1 VRTHTCIYAYIIQ
14 VYSSI
19 FNIFIRIFM
28 FFAPR
33 SWNQIIL
40 VCLVNCMNWRKRLC
54 LYSNEHKYVYI
65 NMFNF
70 TFISVSYKN
79 SWFIDYYL
87 SLVPSQSSNNQR
99 NSDSSDHFP
108 SGRITPPATNLPRF
122 KKYTVTDFNFLK
134 VRTNRKYCRH
144 LTLNLSG

>member
-1 VRTHTCIYAYIIQ
+1 MYICAYIIQ

-19 FNIFIRIFM
+19 FNILM

-33 SWNQIIL
+33 SWNKIIL
-40 VCLVNCMNWRKRLC
+40 VCLVNCMNWRKRIC
-54 LYSNEHKYVYI
+54 LYSNEHKYV
-65 NMFNF
+65 FNF
-70 TFISVSYKN
+70 TFISVTYKN
-79 SWFIDYYL
+79 RRFIDYYL

-134 VRTNRKYCRH
+134 VRTNWKYCRH
-144 LTLNLSG
+144 LTLNLSR